1 MRLWPGACGLHF
13 GFCSWA
19 HYDPAGSRGL
29 WRSPRAPAPG
39 RAVTER
45 AGTVRLAVIS
55 EGLLSWP
62 LYVAQAKNLFER
74 AGIAV
79 EVTLTASSA
88 RQLEQ
93 LVKGG
98 YDIGFQQSDHVVRA
112 VESGSDLFIFMAIAP
127 QPELSLVAAPGISSF
142 GKLKGKVIAVDGA
155 RSGYALVLRKLLA
168 DQGLRDGDYT
178 FGEFGGSRERYE
190 ALRGGVAFASFLN
203 PPFDRNLFAA
213 GFGSLG
219 TLGDY
224 FPTYPGSIAAARRS
238 WARANEPRL
247 VAFIRG
253 LNAAFAWLEDKN
265 NKQEAIAILQARLK
279 IEPDA
284 AARAFD
290 EYSAKPR
297 PAVAPEALQQVI
309 DIVWDADG
317 LTGPRGAPGKY
328 IDLSY
333 LRQATA

>member
-1 MRLWPGACGLHF
+1 MSSLWMT
-13 GFCSWA
+13 
-19 HYDPAGSRGL
+19 D
-29 WRSPRAPAPG
+29 RA
-39 RAVTER
+39 R
-45 AGTVRLAVIS
+45 TVRLAVIS

-62 LYVAQAKNLFER
+62 LYVAQAKNLFEG

-88 RQLEQ
+88 KQLEQ

-112 VESGSDLFIFMAIAP
+112 VESGSDLFIFMATSP
-127 QPELSLVAAPGISSF
+127 QPELSLVAAPCISSF
-142 GKLKGKVIAVDGA
+142 DNLKGKVIAVDGA

-168 DQGLRDGDYT
+168 DKGLRDGDYT
-178 FGEFGGSRERYE
+178 FTEFGGSKERYE

-203 PPFDRNLFAA
+203 PPFDRKLFAA
-213 GFGSLG
+213 GFRSLG

-238 WARANEPRL
+238 WARDNEPRL

-253 LNAAFAWLEDKN
+253 MNAAFSWLEDRN
-265 NKQEAIAILQARLK
+265 NKQEAIGILQARLK
-279 IEPDA
+279 TDAVA

-290 EYSAKPR
+290 DFSARPR
-297 PAVAPEALQQVI
+297 PTVVPEALRQVI
-309 DIVWDADG
+309 DIVCDAEG
-317 LTGPRGAPGKY
+317 LKGPRGAPGKY
-328 IDLSY
+328 IDSSY
-333 LRQATA
+333 LHKAVIGNW

>member
-1 MRLWPGACGLHF
+1 MQGRVIMSSLCLT
-13 GFCSWA
+13 
-19 HYDPAGSRGL
+19 D
-29 WRSPRAPAPG
+29 RA
-39 RAVTER
+39 R
-45 AGTVRLAVIS
+45 TVRLAVIS

-62 LYVAQAKNLFER
+62 LYVAQAKNLFES

-88 RQLEQ
+88 KQLEQ

-112 VESGSDLFIFMAIAP
+112 VESGSDLFIFMAISP
-127 QPELSLVAAPGISSF
+127 QPELSLVAAPDIRSF
-142 GKLKGKVIAVDGA
+142 ADLKGKVIAVDGA

-168 DQGLRDGDYT
+168 GQGLRDGDYT
-178 FGEFGGSRERYE
+178 FTEFGGSGERFE
-190 ALRGGVAFASFLN
+190 ALKRGDAFASFLN

-213 GFGSLG
+213 GFRSLG

-224 FPTYPGSIAAARRS
+224 FPNYPGSIAAARRS
-238 WARANEPRL
+238 WARDNEPRL

-253 LNAAFAWLEDKN
+253 MNAAFAWLEDKN
-265 NKQEAIAILQARLK
+265 NKQEAIGILQARLRT
-279 IEPDA
+279 DAAA

-290 EYSAKPR
+290 GFSAQSR
-297 PAVAPEALQQVI
+297 PAAVPEALRQVI
-309 DIVWDADG
+309 DIVWDAEG
-317 LTGPRGAPGKY
+317 LKGPRGAPGKY

-333 LRQATA
+333 LHKAVIGNS